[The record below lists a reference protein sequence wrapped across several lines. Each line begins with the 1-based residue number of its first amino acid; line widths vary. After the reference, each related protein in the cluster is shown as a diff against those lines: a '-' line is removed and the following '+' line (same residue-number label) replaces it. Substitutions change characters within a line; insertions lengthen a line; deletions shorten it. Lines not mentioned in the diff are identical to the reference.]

1 MQYRFPALKLSI
13 NIFFL
18 LFSLT
23 IYNFHCVLQEI
34 LYYSVHRLIFMFS
47 LIIYNLYLYREI

>member
-18 LFSLT
+18 LFSLI
-23 IYNFHCVLQEI
+23 IYPLYAAKNIILFRTSVNFHVL
-34 LYYSVHRLIFMFS
+34 F
-47 LIIYNLYLYREI
+47 NYL